1 MSGAAAPSF
10 ADFMVAFMTYFLL
23 CYQFIPISLY
33 VSLATVQM
41 ITRYFVVQ
49 DVCCYDEEADEP
61 CQVPEPEPQP
71 EPELEPEPEPEPWPE
86 TLARNPGPKPWPEP
100 EPRPEPEPE
109 PEP

>member
-49 DVCCYDEEADEP
+49 DVCCYDEQADEP
-61 CQVPEPEPQP
+61 CQVPSPSPRP
-71 EPELEPEPEPEPWPE
+71 SPSPNPGPKPWPE